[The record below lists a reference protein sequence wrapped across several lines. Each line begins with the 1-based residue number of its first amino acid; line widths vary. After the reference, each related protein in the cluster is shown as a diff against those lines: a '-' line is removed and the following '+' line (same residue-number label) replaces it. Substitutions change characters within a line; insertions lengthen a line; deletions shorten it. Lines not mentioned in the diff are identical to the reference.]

1 MITNLLVHLRRAE
14 MLSIQLNQLCWEDLK
29 TWIVYQVE
37 HIQSLKCNRNYLF
50 TWKNKKDC
58 YLAVRDL

>member
-14 MLSIQLNQLCWEDLK
+14 MLSIQLNQICWEDLK
-29 TWIVYQVE
+29 TWIIYQIE

-50 TWKNKKDC
+50 T
-58 YLAVRDL
+58 